1 MATNY
6 LKFQKRKLQEQLS
19 QSPYSNLQREI
30 SQVGRETRK
39 IARDTDATLKRQ
51 SVPLGARIEGQRQLQ
66 TNYAQNIDSAYDRV
80 SSQDQQRKQDLML
93 RLDEVNMRL
102 EEAEAQKKDGILN
115 TAIQVGGTVLG
126 AGVGLALGNPLL
138 GAQVGAAAG
147 QLISGVQGAT
157 SGDADEQD
165 FARIG
170 TGIVSGLGV
179 YGEQSALNSVKAENT
194 EAQAYLGNLVNSGQF
209 DDGQQV
215 QIARYI
221 QQGMAGGQSLA
232 EIKPFI
238 EQLFPMQEVESIYPA
253 NGLNSPTPR
262 IFDPRL
268 Q

>member
-1 MATNY
+1 
-6 LKFQKRKLQEQLS
+6 
-19 QSPYSNLQREI
+19 
-30 SQVGRETRK
+30 
-39 IARDTDATLKRQ
+39 
-51 SVPLGARIEGQRQLQ
+51 
-66 TNYAQNIDSAYDRV
+66 
-80 SSQDQQRKQDLML
+80 
-93 RLDEVNMRL
+93 MRL
-102 EEAEAQKKDGILN
+102 EEAEDQKKKGLIN
-115 TAIQVGGTVLG
+115 TAIQVGSTALG

-138 GAQVGAAAG
+138 GAQAGAAAG

-170 TGIVSGLGV
+170 MGIVSGLGV